1 MKRSTSYL
9 VAMLFVGLFGC
20 ADEPQAT
27 NNGSGNQQTTP
38 TSDMSGGD
46 VEDMRRLDMGGDEPD
61 PGDMKPAD
69 GGQDMKATPGG
80 DMSTPSPDMREDTPD
95 DQSPCAP
102 LGPPTGSVVM
112 VTPAQADMLPEIVA
126 SATTGTTILLE
137 DGVYKSTRT
146 GEGSRRL
153 QFKTAGVTLRSA
165 SGNPEA
171 VILDAEY
178 DTNELISVSA
188 DNVTIAEVTL
198 THARDHIIHVTGSG
212 AETIEGFSM
221 HRVRLI
227 DGGEQ
232 FVKINA
238 TSQDG
243 YADFGE
249 VTCSYFELTDAG
261 RPEIERNPGGCYTGG
276 IDAHAARGWRVAH
289 NTFDGIYC
297 AGEGLAEHAVHF
309 WRSSRDT
316 IVEYNHIFD
325 CARGVGFGLGGPL
338 NKRAYEDDPYPGVT
352 DIEHYDGV
360 IRNNIIFNEI
370 AFYDT
375 GIELQHARGARVLH
389 NTIMST
395 ESATGFFSSI
405 DSRFENTRS
414 EITNNIARRITT
426 RGNAQPVE
434 EGNIVGQDTSM
445 FVNPAARDLHL
456 LPGAAAI
463 DAGVVVEGAGVD
475 IDGQARDGAPDVGA
489 DEVVD

>member
-1 MKRSTSYL
+1 
-9 VAMLFVGLFGC
+9 MLFVGLFGC

-80 DMSTPSPDMREDTPD
+80 DMSTPSPDMREDAPD

-165 SGNPEA
+165 SGDPEA

-188 DNVTIAEVTL
+188 DNVTIAEITL